1 MRSENTMTV
10 IRVFVRQ
17 PFTESGNK
25 EKEIVQ
31 GALDVLRRLDGEPYP
46 LEVPTG
52 YEAQSQETFRQTY
65 ERECGRPFTPQN
77 FRTTRLGFLHE
88 ADAMFVIRTSLSESG
103 SFEVAYNIFGG
114 RRVPM
119 FFAVWEQAPIRT
131 TLLRELEEIA
141 DATYVT
147 FRHPIELELPLLA
160 FLNRV
165 AKAHRGDELGRFPWQ
180 QTRKPSARSLAGSG
194 TAETNQ

>member
-1 MRSENTMTV
+1 MTV

-31 GALDVLRRLDGEPYP
+31 GSLDVLRRLDGAPY
-46 LEVPTG
+46 LLDVPTG

-65 ERECGRPFTPQN
+65 ERESGRPFTPQN
-77 FRTTRLGFLHE
+77 FRATRLGFLHE

-119 FFAVWEQAPIRT
+119 FFAVWEQAPIKT
-131 TLLRELEEIA
+131 TLLRELQEIA

-147 FRHPIELELPLLA
+147 FRHPSELELPLCA
-160 FLNRV
+160 FLSRI
-165 AKAHRGDELGRFPWQ
+165 AKANCSDELGRFPRQ
-180 QTRKPSARSLAGSG
+180 QTHKPSARTLADPG
-194 TAETNQ
+194 TAETAESNQ